1 MFGLKKM
8 QTEISTLTCE
18 IVLLTNKIEQLR
30 QMNENAI
37 INREVIAKFIDDMH
51 KIVSI
56 TAIQEA
62 KKENEIKKKDAQ
74 KNMID
79 YLLIFLGACIFIGL
93 SAWGAWL
100 LSRGSN

>member
-1 MFGLKKM
+1 M

-30 QMNENAI
+30 QMNQNAI

-62 KKENEIKKKDAQ
+62 KKENEIKKKGRPKKHD
-74 KNMID
+74 
-79 YLLIFLGACIFIGL
+79 
-93 SAWGAWL
+93 
-100 LSRGSN
+100 